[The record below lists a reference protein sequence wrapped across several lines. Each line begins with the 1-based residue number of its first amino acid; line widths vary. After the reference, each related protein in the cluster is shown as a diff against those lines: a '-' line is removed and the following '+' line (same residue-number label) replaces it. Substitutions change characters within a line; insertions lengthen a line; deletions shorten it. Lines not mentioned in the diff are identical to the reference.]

1 MQNPSLPPEI
11 PKQSLAPLWIGVGA
25 AVVILGVVWAL
36 SSRSPEKASKPEPAA
51 TAAPAVAPAAAPV
64 EPAAPPP
71 AAPPPPR
78 LEHAPPPPPP
88 AHAIPAEAAVPA
100 GPAPSSAPVR
110 RDPNCD
116 DPCRGKETA
125 ELLSSLR
132 AKAGQARSCYERAL
146 ANNGALAGKLEVT
159 LRVGANGAACSASV
173 ANDTL
178 ADAAV
183 KSCALARFRGGRYPK
198 PTGGCVDVSVPM
210 NFMPAGSL

>member
-11 PKQSLAPLWIGVGA
+11 PKQSLTPVWIGLAALAVIVGA
-25 AVVILGVVWAL
+25 LWAL
-36 SSRSPEKASKPEPAA
+36 SSRSPEKEPKPEPAA
-51 TAAPAVAPAAAPV
+51 TAAPMVAPTPAPV
-64 EPAAPPP
+64 DPSAPPP
-71 AAPPPPR
+71 TPTPPPR
-78 LEHAPPPPPP
+78 LEHAPPPPP
-88 AHAIPAEAAVPA
+88 AHAIPAGAALPA
-100 GPAPSSAPVR
+100 GPASSAAPAH

-146 ANNGALAGKLEVT
+146 GNNGALAGKLEVA
-159 LRVGANGAACSASV
+159 LRVGANGAACSASI

-178 ADAAV
+178 GDAAV

-198 PTGGCVDVSVPM
+198 PIGGCVDVSVPM
-210 NFMPAGSL
+210 NFMPAGSR

>member
-11 PKQSLAPLWIGVGA
+11 PKQSLTPVWIGLGALLVIVGA
-25 AVVILGVVWAL
+25 VWAL
-36 SSRSPEKASKPEPAA
+36 SSRSPAKEPKPEPAA
-51 TAAPAVAPAAAPV
+51 APAPVAASPAAPV
-64 EPAAPPP
+64 EPTIPPP
-71 AAPPPPR
+71 TSPPPPR
-78 LEHAPPPPPP
+78 LEHAPPPPP
-88 AHAIPAEAAVPA
+88 AHAIPAGAAVPA
-100 GPAPSSAPVR
+100 GPASSPVPAQ

-146 ANNGALAGKLEVT
+146 GNNGALAGKLEVA

-178 ADAAV
+178 GDAAV

-198 PTGGCVDVSVPM
+198 PIGGCVDVSVPM
-210 NFMPAGSL
+210 NFMPAGSR

>member
-11 PKQSLAPLWIGVGA
+11 PKQSLTPVWIGLG
-25 AVVILGVVWAL
+25 AVVVIVGVVWAL
-36 SSRSPEKASKPEPAA
+36 SSRSPRKEPKPEPAA
-51 TAAPAVAPAAAPV
+51 TAAPVIAPTPAPE
-64 EPAAPPP
+64 EPSAPSPT
-71 AAPPPPR
+71 PPPPR

-88 AHAIPAEAAVPA
+88 AHAIPAGAAVPA
-100 GPAPSSAPVR
+100 GPAPGAAPAR

-146 ANNGALAGKLEVT
+146 GNNGALAGKLEVA

-173 ANDTL
+173 ASDTL
-178 ADAAV
+178 GDAAV
-183 KSCALARFRGGRYPK
+183 KGCALARFRGGRYPK
-198 PTGGCVDVSVPM
+198 PIGGCVDVSVPM
-210 NFMPAGSL
+210 NFMPAGSR